1 MFFFFFDDVPEL
13 GRNQIIKRAFEVIV
27 FRKFR
32 AEGYCDINP
41 VIGKPRIAKG
51 EVEMYLKKIGS
62 PLSILFQKS
71 YPKDADELA
80 EKLIPVLYEF
90 ENYMKEKENKIDEY
104 NFFAIIFYIFQ
115 AYKTADEKL
124 KCIKQYFERFHGL
137 DIEYDIQITNGIV
150 YNANKVNIN
159 LINSLPS
166 YMNFI
171 KGVRDDKKK
180 MFYRG
185 HSRVA
190 YDLEPSLFRK
200 NVWLDNERKM
210 YLELISRCP
219 FEFEK
224 TNMHIEKLAKMQH
237 YGLPTRLL
245 DVTMNPLV
253 ALFFACE
260 NDDLYNGEVVLI
272 CEDKE
277 KIKYANS
284 DTVALLASLPLFSK
298 SDQEDFY
305 SAAGDD
311 TFLQNLHKKSIKKLV
326 HEVRIERPG
335 FASEV
340 ITKDLRSI
348 KICIPSGDNKRIYNQ
363 EGAFIVC
370 GLVDEI
376 YGDFEG
382 SSISKLRLAG
392 KDKKREI
399 CIIEN
404 KSSIRGELD
413 NVGINK
419 ARIYPEIDDVAD
431 YIKTHVEEM

>member
-1 MFFFFFDDVPEL
+1 M
-13 GRNQIIKRAFEVIV
+13 
-27 FRKFR
+27 
-32 AEGYCDINP
+32 
-41 VIGKPRIAKG
+41 
-51 EVEMYLKKIGS
+51 
-62 PLSILFQKS
+62 
-71 YPKDADELA
+71 
-80 EKLIPVLYEF
+80 
-90 ENYMKEKENKIDEY
+90 
-104 NFFAIIFYIFQ
+104 
-115 AYKTADEKL
+115 
-124 KCIKQYFERFHGL
+124 
-137 DIEYDIQITNGIV
+137 
-150 YNANKVNIN
+150 
-159 LINSLPS
+159 
-166 YMNFI
+166 
-171 KGVRDDKKK
+171 
-180 MFYRG
+180 
-185 HSRVA
+185 
-190 YDLEPSLFRK
+190 
-200 NVWLDNERKM
+200 
-210 YLELISRCP
+210 
-219 FEFEK
+219 
-224 TNMHIEKLAKMQH
+224 
-237 YGLPTRLL
+237 
-245 DVTMNPLV
+245 
-253 ALFFACE
+253 
-260 NDDLYNGEVVLI
+260 VLI